1 MIKNVVEVAE
11 NPNTET
17 QNATKI
23 AEYSNSVNV
32 STNIYDFT
40 LRFEQKNPSG
50 STEIC
55 SIIMSPEHTKVLANV
70 LMNSVQEYEEKYGT
84 IPTKS
89 K

>member
-11 NPNTET
+11 NIGKET
-17 QNATKI
+17 QNTTKI

-32 STNIYDFT
+32 ATNIYDFT
-40 LRFEQKNPSG
+40 LSFEQKNSSG
-50 STEIC
+50 TIEIS
-55 SIIMSPEHTKVLANV
+55 SIIMSPEHTKVLANL
-70 LMNSVQEYEEKYGT
+70 LMSSVNEYEEKYGT